1 VSYKQRFNRKY
12 ILGGF
17 YMKKRILSLVLILIM
32 CLSICTAALAAT
44 RQAGGSCYMSN
55 IGRSVSF
62 SGYSESA
69 QAEDT
74 IGITVILWEQRG
86 TTWYEVARASSQL
99 RNTDYADASGT
110 KTVEGGHYYKVTGTH
125 TSSKNGISYSV
136 TSETSSRWIP

>member
-1 VSYKQRFNRKY
+1 
-12 ILGGF
+12 
-17 YMKKRILSLVLILIM
+17 MKKRILSLVLILIM

-55 IGRSVSF
+55 TGRSVSF

-86 TTWYEVARASSQL
+86 TTWYEVARTSSQL

-110 KTVEGGHYYKVTGTH
+110 KTVDGGHYYKVTGTH
-125 TSSKNGISYSV
+125 TSSKNGTSYSV
-136 TSETSSRWIP
+136 TSETSSKWIP

>member
-1 VSYKQRFNRKY
+1 
-12 ILGGF
+12 
-17 YMKKRILSLVLILIM
+17 MKKRILSLVLILIM

-55 IGRSVSF
+55 TGRSVSF

-69 QAEDT
+69 QTEDT

-86 TTWYEVARASSQL
+86 TIWYEVARASNNL
-99 RNTDYADASGT
+99 EDTDFVDASGK

-125 TSSKNGISYSV
+125 TSSKNGRSYSV

>member
-1 VSYKQRFNRKY
+1 
-12 ILGGF
+12 
-17 YMKKRILSLVLILIM
+17 MKKRILSLALILIL

-55 IGRSVSF
+55 TGRSVSF

-110 KTVEGGHYYKVTGTH
+110 KTVDGGHYYKVTGTH
-125 TSSKNGISYSV
+125 TSSKK
-136 TSETSSRWIP
+136 WH

>member
-1 VSYKQRFNRKY
+1 
-12 ILGGF
+12 
-17 YMKKRILSLVLILIM
+17 MKKRILSLVLILIM

-55 IGRSVSF
+55 TGRSVSF

-125 TSSKNGISYSV
+125 TSSKNGVINSG
-136 TSETSSRWIP
+136 TSETAKGWIP

>member
-1 VSYKQRFNRKY
+1 
-12 ILGGF
+12 
-17 YMKKRILSLVLILIM
+17 MKKRILSLVLILIM
-32 CLSICTAALAAT
+32 CLSICTAAIAAT
-44 RQAGGSCYMSN
+44 RQACVSSNMSN
-55 IGRSVSF
+55 TGRSVSF

-99 RNTDYADASGT
+99 RNTDYVDASGT

-125 TSSKNGISYSV
+125 TSSKNGVIYSG
-136 TSETSSRWIP
+136 TSETAKRWIP

>member
-1 VSYKQRFNRKY
+1 
-12 ILGGF
+12 
-17 YMKKRILSLVLILIM
+17 MKKRILSLVLILIM

-55 IGRSVSF
+55 TGRSVSF

-99 RNTDYADASGT
+99 RNTDYTDASGT
-110 KTVEGGHYYKVTGTH
+110 KTVEGGYYYKVTGTH
-125 TSSKNGISYSV
+125 TSSKNGVIYSG
-136 TSETSSRWIP
+136 TSETAKRWIP

>member
-1 VSYKQRFNRKY
+1 MGVVVFPPFFIVIQQNR
-12 ILGGF
+12 ICL
-17 YMKKRILSLVLILIM
+17 

-55 IGRSVSF
+55 TGRSVSF

>member
-1 VSYKQRFNRKY
+1 MCGIVGYVGKRDVLPVL
-12 ILGGF
+12 LGGLQKLE
-17 YMKKRILSLVLILIM
+17 YRGYDSAGIAYIQDGGMHIVKAKGR
-32 CLSICTAALAAT
+32 LANL
-44 RQAGGSCYMSN
+44 REKLGSAM
-55 IGRSVSF
+55 
-62 SGYSESA
+62 
-69 QAEDT
+69 AEDT

>member
-1 VSYKQRFNRKY
+1 
-12 ILGGF
+12 
-17 YMKKRILSLVLILIM
+17 MKKRILSLVLILIM

-55 IGRSVSF
+55 TGRSVSF

-110 KTVEGGHYYKVTGTH
+110 KTVDGGHYYKVTGTH
-125 TSSKNGISYSV
+125 TSSKNGTSYSGA
-136 TSETSSRWIP
+136 SETSSKWIP